1 MRVNIVVFI
10 VTVLMF
16 GCQNQHD
23 SDASIEDFIPE
34 GSEFII
40 KIHSFEAFKS
50 AVKNNPLLKLTDLEQ
65 VFETHLHPIDSLN
78 ISGPMLIC
86 MNLDSIKTSYTFI
99 TKQKNLAP
107 MSLSKPKFIKD
118 SIWVYSSKTKLENLF
133 KRSAN
138 QPFVRLS
145 KITKAKSI
153 FSMYYAPKKESI
165 STNSIF
171 ANILVDVD
179 ASPTSLSFNG
189 VYIDSKWNALFEN
202 LAPKIS
208 NLSEITP
215 DQNQKFRSFMFS
227 DFEQF
232 YKNIRQNDST
242 LQFAE
247 FDDFLFQTTDEIGSI
262 ETLNGTAIALHS
274 LDIRASLEALSG
286 QANVIKSFRSFP
298 MIKFDKDSILKQ
310 GFGNILPNI
319 EVSFYTVLD
328 NFIVFSENE
337 TILEEIISKYVN
349 KNSLAKSVS
358 YQTIQK
364 ALSDEASYIETLSAN
379 QLAILSNKLL
389 GTAITSEAVKPFQN
403 SSFQIIKDDNTVHLN
418 GLIQKYRSP
427 SDSKKVTELF
437 SISLDAPIIGN
448 AQFITNHQTKQ
459 KDIVAQDIKNQLYL
473 ISNQGVVQWKKKI
486 SAPILGGVKQI
497 DLFKNGRLQMV
508 FNTENRLY
516 ILDRFGRDVGPFPLK
531 FKDEISQPLAVFDY
545 DKNRNYRF
553 LVTQGSDLLMYNGK
567 GKQVKGFSYN
577 SKSKIKTSP
586 KHMRFKSKDY
596 IVFVEGNQLQILNR
610 RGQTRIRVKEPI
622 NCSKQ
627 EIYFYKNQFSTLNSK
642 GDLVQIDEKGRV
654 SFQSLGFEPGS
665 QMTASNK
672 TLIAQWDNKLHIKK
686 QKVELEYGDFS
697 PPKLFYLKDKIYI
710 STTDLQSK
718 KVWFYDSQGNVMP
731 GFPVYGDSSID
742 LVNAD
747 TDSALEFV
755 CKSGAESLIM
765 YQLY

>member
-107 MSLSKPKFIKD
+107 KSLSKPKFIKD

-138 QPFVRLS
+138 HPFVRLS

-153 FSMYYAPKKESI
+153 FSMYYAPKKEST

-215 DQNQKFRSFMFS
+215 DQNQKFKSFMFS

-418 GLIQKYRSP
+418 GLIQKYRPP

-448 AQFITNHQTKQ
+448 AQFISNHQTKQ

-473 ISNQGVVQWKKKI
+473 ISNQGVVRWKKKI

-622 NCSKQ
+622 NFSKQ

-672 TLIAQWDNKLHIKK
+672 TLIAQWDNKLHIKN

-731 GFPVYGDSSID
+731 GFPVYGDSSVD

>member
-65 VFETHLHPIDSLN
+65 VFETHLYPIDSLN

-86 MNLDSIKTSYTFI
+86 VNLDSAKTNYTFI

-107 MSLSKPKFIKD
+107 KSLSKAKFIKD

-133 KRSAN
+133 QRSAN
-138 QPFVRLS
+138 HPFKRFS
-145 KITKAKSI
+145 KITKAKST
-153 FSMYYAPKKESI
+153 FSMYYAPKKEQTW
-165 STNSIF
+165 TNSIF
-171 ANILVDVD
+171 ANVLVDVD

-215 DQNQKFRSFMFS
+215 DENQKFRSLMFS

-262 ETLNGTAIALHS
+262 ETSNGTAIALHS

-298 MIKFDKDSILKQ
+298 MIRFDKDSIFKQ

-349 KNSLAKSVS
+349 KNSLAKSAS

-364 ALSDEASYIETLSAN
+364 TLSDEASYIETLSAN

-389 GTAITSEAVKPFQN
+389 GTAITTEAVKPFQN

-448 AQFITNHQTKQ
+448 AQFISNHQTKQ
-459 KDIVAQDIKNQLYL
+459 KDIVVQDIKNQLYL
-473 ISNQGVVQWKKKI
+473 ISNQGVVRWKKKI
-486 SAPILGGVKQI
+486 SAPILGSVKQI

-516 ILDRFGRDVGPFPLK
+516 MLDRFGRDVGPFPLK

-567 GKQVKGFSYN
+567 GKLVKGFSYN
-577 SKSKIKTSP
+577 SKSKIKTTP

-610 RGQTRIRVKEPI
+610 RGQTRIKVKEPI
-622 NCSKQ
+622 NFSNQ

-665 QMTASNK
+665 QITASNK
-672 TLIAQWDNKLHIKK
+672 TLIAQWDNKLHIKN

-697 PPKLFYLKDKIYI
+697 PPKLFYLKDKIHI

-755 CKSGAESLIM
+755 CKSGTESLIM

>member
-99 TKQKNLAP
+99 TKQKNLVP
-107 MSLSKPKFIKD
+107 KSLSKPKFIKD

-138 QPFVRLS
+138 HRFTRLS
-145 KITKAKSI
+145 KITKDKSI
-153 FSMYYAPKKESI
+153 FSMYYAPKKEST

-189 VYIDSKWNALFEN
+189 VYIDSKWNAIFEN

-227 DFEQF
+227 DFKQF

-262 ETLNGTAIALHS
+262 ESLNGTAIALHS
-274 LDIRASLEALSG
+274 IDIRASLEALSG
-286 QANVIKSFRSFP
+286 QVNVIKSFRSFP
-298 MIKFDKDSILKQ
+298 IIKFDKNSIFKQ

-328 NFIVFSENE
+328 NFIVFSDYE

-364 ALSDEASYIETLSAN
+364 ALSDEASYTETLSAN
-379 QLAILSNKLL
+379 QLAILFNSLL

-418 GLIQKYRSP
+418 GLIQKYLP
-427 SDSKKVTELF
+427 TSDSKKVTELF

-448 AQFITNHQTKQ
+448 AQFISNHQTKQ

-473 ISNQGVVQWKKKI
+473 ISKQGVVRWKKKI

-586 KHMRFKSKDY
+586 KHIRFKSKDY

-622 NCSKQ
+622 NFSNQ
-627 EIYFYKNQFSTLNSK
+627 EIFFYKNQFSTLNSK

-665 QMTASNK
+665 QITASNK
-672 TLIAQWDNKLHIKK
+672 TLIAQWDNKLHIKN

-765 YQLY
+765 YQIY

>member
-1 MRVNIVVFI
+1 MRVNIVLFI

-40 KIHSFEAFKS
+40 KIHSFDAFKS

-99 TKQKNLAP
+99 TKQKNLVP
-107 MSLSKPKFIKD
+107 KSLSKPKFIKD

-138 QPFVRLS
+138 HRFTRLS
-145 KITKAKSI
+145 KITKDKSI
-153 FSMYYAPKKESI
+153 FSMYYAPKKEST

-189 VYIDSKWNALFEN
+189 VYIDSKWNAIFEN

-227 DFEQF
+227 DFKQF

-286 QANVIKSFRSFP
+286 QANVVKSFRSFP

-328 NFIVFSENE
+328 NFIVFSDYE

-364 ALSDEASYIETLSAN
+364 ALSDEASYTETLSAN
-379 QLAILSNKLL
+379 QLAILSNSLL

-418 GLIQKYRSP
+418 GLIQKYLP
-427 SDSKKVTELF
+427 TSDSKKVTELF

-448 AQFITNHQTKQ
+448 AQFISNHQTKQ

-473 ISNQGVVQWKKKI
+473 ISKQGVVRWKKKI

-586 KHMRFKSKDY
+586 KHIRFKSKDY

-622 NCSKQ
+622 NFSKQ

-665 QMTASNK
+665 QITASNK
-672 TLIAQWDNKLHIKK
+672 TLIAQWDNKLHIKN

-765 YQLY
+765 YQIY

>member
-34 GSEFII
+34 RSEFII

-99 TKQKNLAP
+99 TKQKNLVP
-107 MSLSKPKFIKD
+107 KSLSKPKFIKD

-138 QPFVRLS
+138 HRFTRLS
-145 KITKAKSI
+145 KITKDKSI
-153 FSMYYAPKKESI
+153 FSMYYAPKKEST

-189 VYIDSKWNALFEN
+189 VHIDSKWNALFEN

-227 DFEQF
+227 DFKQF

-262 ETLNGTAIALHS
+262 ESLNGTAIALHS
-274 LDIRASLEALSG
+274 IDIRASLEALSG
-286 QANVIKSFRSFP
+286 QVNVIKSFRSFP
-298 MIKFDKDSILKQ
+298 IIKFDKDSIFKQ

-328 NFIVFSENE
+328 NFIVFSDYE

-364 ALSDEASYIETLSAN
+364 ALSDEASYTETLSAN
-379 QLAILSNKLL
+379 QLAILFNSLL

-418 GLIQKYRSP
+418 GLIQKYLP
-427 SDSKKVTELF
+427 TSDSKKVTELF

-448 AQFITNHQTKQ
+448 AQFISNHQTKQ

-473 ISNQGVVQWKKKI
+473 ISKQGVVRWKKKI

-586 KHMRFKSKDY
+586 KHIRFKSKDY

-622 NCSKQ
+622 NFSNQ
-627 EIYFYKNQFSTLNSK
+627 EIFFYKNQFSTLNLK

-665 QMTASNK
+665 QITASNK
-672 TLIAQWDNKLHIKK
+672 TLIAQWDNKLHIKN

-765 YQLY
+765 YQIY

>member
-34 GSEFII
+34 RSEFII

-99 TKQKNLAP
+99 TKQKNLVP
-107 MSLSKPKFIKD
+107 KSLSKPKFIKD

-138 QPFVRLS
+138 HRFTRLS
-145 KITKAKSI
+145 KITKDKSI
-153 FSMYYAPKKESI
+153 FSMYYAPKKEST

-189 VYIDSKWNALFEN
+189 VYIDSKWNAIFEN

-227 DFEQF
+227 DFKQF

-262 ETLNGTAIALHS
+262 ESLNGTAIALHS
-274 LDIRASLEALSG
+274 IDIRASLEALSG
-286 QANVIKSFRSFP
+286 QVNVIKSFRSFP
-298 MIKFDKDSILKQ
+298 IIKFDKDSIFKQ

-328 NFIVFSENE
+328 NFIVFSDYE

-364 ALSDEASYIETLSAN
+364 ALSDEASYTETLSAN
-379 QLAILSNKLL
+379 QLAILSNSLL

-418 GLIQKYRSP
+418 GLIQKYLP
-427 SDSKKVTELF
+427 TSDSKKVTELF

-448 AQFITNHQTKQ
+448 AQFISNHQTKQ

-473 ISNQGVVQWKKKI
+473 ISKQGVVRWKKKI

-586 KHMRFKSKDY
+586 KHIRFKSKDY

-622 NCSKQ
+622 NFSNQ
-627 EIYFYKNQFSTLNSK
+627 EIFFYKNQFSTLNLK

-665 QMTASNK
+665 QITASNK
-672 TLIAQWDNKLHIKK
+672 TLIAQWDNKLHIKN

-765 YQLY
+765 YQIY